1 MRLDKKFFFDT
12 VRDSKLFGGSLSET
26 QVATMDA
33 IIDSYSGESF
43 DHLSYILATP
53 YHEVGKDLEPVS
65 ENLNYS
71 AKRLREVWP
80 ARFKSD
86 ATAKKFA
93 NNPEA
98 LGDKVYGGRLG
109 NAANEGYLY
118 RGRGLSQITGKEN
131 YAKFGKLMSIDLVGN
146 PDLALKPAVAARILV
161 VGMERGLFTG
171 KKLAD
176 YDAPGGFMAVGARA
190 IINADAKR
198 ATKHGDSTVGEDIAE
213 YAAEFSKAMR
223 AATAETAAPVPV
235 PPTDSTPV
243 PAPGKPNQKNGIIA
257 LLVAIGGIVAAVLKG
272 LGVIG

>member
-1 MRLDKKFFFDT
+1 MRADKKFFFDT
-12 VRDSKLFGGSLSET
+12 IRQSKLFDGELTET

-33 IIDSYSGESF
+33 VIDSYSGDSF

-53 YHEVGKDLEPVS
+53 YHEVGKALEPVS

-80 ARFKSD
+80 SRFKSD
-86 ATAKKFA
+86 ATAKQYA
-93 NNPEA
+93 NNPQA

-176 YDAPGGFMAVGARA
+176 YDAPGGYMLVGARA

-198 ATKHGDSTVGEDIAE
+198 STKNGKSTIGEDI
-213 YAAEFSKAMR
+213 
-223 AATAETAAPVPV
+223 
-235 PPTDSTPV
+235 
-243 PAPGKPNQKNGIIA
+243 
-257 LLVAIGGIVAAVLKG
+257 
-272 LGVIG
+272 